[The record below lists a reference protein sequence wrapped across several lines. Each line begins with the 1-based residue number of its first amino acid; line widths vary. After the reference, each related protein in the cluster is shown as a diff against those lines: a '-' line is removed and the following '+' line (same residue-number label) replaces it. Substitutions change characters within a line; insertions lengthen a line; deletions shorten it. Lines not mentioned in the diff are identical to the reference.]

1 MAPPG
6 CEDDDKNHCKQIGEG
21 ECQTDSPTRIKC
33 LWKCEQCECKDTCTT
48 ESCTKKCKESTKYK
62 CERIAS
68 HRVLCPASC
77 GLCGQGTELHHILKH
92 YVDSRVIWSSLNSHD
107 NCQISL
113 TFITACTVD
122 SDCPTWWARC
132 INKRCQRTACTRDY
146 ECPTWGDRCIDGKC
160 QRNIHWISKHDIFYI
175 YYTIR

>member
-48 ESCTKKCKESTKYK
+48 ESCTKKCKGSTKYK

-92 YVDSRVIWSSLNSHD
+92 YVDSIKTMKFLEW
-107 NCQISL
+107 
-113 TFITACTVD
+113 
-122 SDCPTWWARC
+122 P
-132 INKRCQRTACTRDY
+132 
-146 ECPTWGDRCIDGKC
+146 
-160 QRNIHWISKHDIFYI
+160 
-175 YYTIR
+175 